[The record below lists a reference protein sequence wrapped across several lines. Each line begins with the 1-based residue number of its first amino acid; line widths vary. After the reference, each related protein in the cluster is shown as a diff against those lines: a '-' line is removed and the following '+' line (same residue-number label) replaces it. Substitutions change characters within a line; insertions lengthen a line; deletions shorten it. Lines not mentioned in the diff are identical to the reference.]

1 MANPGPAI
9 AGIPNTELALASSP
23 ISRWI
28 GYSPLLTAT
37 VAGANSSYGLQYMAC
52 PTPISA
58 SRLDVL
64 YNMSYGTAATSA
76 TGANV
81 ISAWAGIYS
90 SFVSSNTAGS
100 TSALSLLSFGTT
112 QQTVS
117 IASNASGLTGLSVAG
132 IRPISVPINVNMA
145 PGEYFIGFA
154 QATATSSVGAATTTN
169 ALSMSA
175 VVAGSN
181 QSAVA
186 YAELTAATN
195 STSNL
200 WGFQGLYTSTITA
213 VPQTIAQSNIAQTG
227 TNQQYGQFAFVLRNY

>member
-9 AGIPNTELALASSP
+9 AGIPNTELALSSAA

-28 GYSPLLTAT
+28 GYSPLLTLT
-37 VAGANSSYGLQYMAC
+37 VAGAQSSFGLQYMAC
-52 PTPISA
+52 PYPISA
-58 SRLDVL
+58 SRLDAL
-64 YNMSYGTAATSA
+64 YNLSYGTAATSA

-90 SFVSSNTAGS
+90 SFVSSNSAGS
-100 TSALSLLSFGTT
+100 TSALSILSFGTT

-117 IASNASGLTGLSVAG
+117 IASNNSGNSYLSVAG
-132 IRPISVPINVNMA
+132 IRPISVPINVNMV
-145 PGEYFIGFA
+145 PGEYFIGFG
-154 QATATSSVGAATTTN
+154 QATATLSVGAATTTN

-186 YAELTAATN
+186 YGELTAATA

-200 WGFQGLYTSTITA
+200 WGYQGLYTSTITA

-227 TNQQYGQFAFVLRNY
+227 TNQVYGQFAFVLRNY

>member
-9 AGIPNTELALASSP
+9 AGIPNTELALQSAP
-23 ISRWI
+23 LSRWI
-28 GYSPLLTAT
+28 NGQPILTLT

-52 PTPISA
+52 PYPISA

-81 ISAWAGIYS
+81 ISAYAGIYS
-90 SFVSSNTAGS
+90 SFVSTNSAGS
-100 TSALSLLSFGTT
+100 TNALTLLSFGTT

-117 IASNASGLTGLSVAG
+117 IASNGSGNSYLSVAG
-132 IRPISVPINVNMA
+132 MRPLSVPINVNMA

-154 QATATSSVGAATTTN
+154 QATATASIGATTTTN

-175 VVAGSN
+175 YVCGSN

-186 YAELTAATN
+186 YGELTAATA

-200 WGFQGLYTSTITA
+200 WGYQGLYTSTITA

-227 TNQQYGQFAFVLRNY
+227 TNQVYGQFAFVLRNY